1 MSNISMRR
9 YGFLTALV
17 LVLTVSACALNADKV
32 ETLDVAQVDSLRMQA
47 DAGRDDT
54 AMAQLQRAAKAS
66 NVHAQRALG
75 SALVNRAT
83 PSADKALANDGLRWL
98 GTAAQAGDADAQL
111 LLGKIY
117 LNGSIA
123 VSTDKTQARAWFVR
137 AAQAINNRNAAYYL
151 GVMDRSGYGGPVD
164 HAASVRWLQIAAD
177 AGLPDAMFLLGNAY
191 TAGEGVPQD
200 RRSAM
205 HWYMQAAALEHPLA
219 LQEVA
224 YAFQDGGRG
233 LPRSEYQSSQMMRGV
248 DHALRHAKAAP

>member
-1 MSNISMRR
+1 MSNIAIQR
-9 YGFLTALV
+9 YGFLATLMLV
-17 LVLTVSACALNADKV
+17 FILSACALNAERLEALSV
-32 ETLDVAQVDSLRMQA
+32 TQVDGLRMQA
-47 DAGRDDT
+47 DAGQDDT
-54 AMAQLQRAAKAS
+54 ALAQLQRAARAS

-75 SALVNRAT
+75 SVLINRST
-83 PSADKALANDGLRWL
+83 PLADKALANDGLRWL
-98 GTAAQAGDADAQL
+98 GIAAKAGDADAQL

-117 LNGSIA
+117 LNGSTTI
-123 VSTDKTQARAWFVR
+123 STNKTQARAWFLR
-137 AAQAINNRNAAYYL
+137 AAQTSSNRRAAYYL

-191 TAGEGVPQD
+191 TSGEGAPED

-219 LQEVA
+219 LQEIA

-233 LPRSEYQSSQMMRGV
+233 LPRSAYQSLQMMRGV
-248 DHALRHAKAAP
+248 DHALRHAKATP